1 MTAVGGIVLAAG
13 AGSRFRAAGGGI
25 KVLARSGDRSL
36 LEIALL
42 ALAQAPLE
50 DRVVVVGAEAD
61 DVLSASDLHGVRAV
75 TNFAWDRGMASS
87 LQTGLSALSETCE
100 VALIVLADAPGLQAE
115 AVRRVAAASLPGAL
129 VSAAYAGRRGHPV
142 AIGRE
147 LWPMLPAEGEL
158 GARVLG
164 VPAVLVECG
173 DLGALGDADTP
184 ERLGAR

>member
-42 ALAQAPLE
+42 ALAQTPLE

-75 TNFAWDRGMASS
+75 TNFAWDRGLASS
-87 LQTGLSALSETCE
+87 LQTGLSALSEACE
-100 VALIVLADAPGLQAE
+100 AALIVLADAPHLQPA
-115 AVRRVAAASLPGAL
+115 AVRRVAAAARGDAL

-142 AIGRE
+142 AIGRA
-147 LWPMLPAEGEL
+147 LWALLPAEGEL
-158 GARVLG
+158 GGKTLG
-164 VPAVLVECG
+164 EPAVLVECG
-173 DLGALGDADTP
+173 DLGAPGDADTP
-184 ERLGAR
+184 DQIT